1 MKLATRPTVFPTLT
15 RLPVA
20 PIKTNNRRKSIIH
33 LLVRSNVS
41 DFARWKPVYDAHLS
55 ARQKAG
61 LKEEHLFRN
70 ADVPNDVLPVTA
82 EDFDTTKAFTASDN
96 LIEAMESVEVR
107 DNPD

>member
-1 MKLATRPTVFPTLT
+1 M
-15 RLPVA
+15 PVA

-70 ADVPNDVLPVTA
+70 ADVSNEVLPFTV
-82 EDFDTTKAFTASDN
+82 EDFDRAKAFTAADD
-96 LIEAMESVEVR
+96 LRQAMGGRSKR
-107 DNPD
+107 QARL